1 MKHNLKGNSLAQ
13 MRQFM
18 TDLGHAPY
26 RGDQIFQWIW
36 QKHAHDFG
44 VMTNLSKDIRASF
57 AEQYRICGLDVSD
70 TVASRDGAT
79 KFMMKT
85 EDNHTI
91 ETVFITEEK
100 RTTVCVSTQVGCPL
114 NCSFCATGLMGFT
127 RNLRAYEIADQIRSV
142 QEKTGSRITN
152 IVLMGMGEPLLNIQE
167 VLAALEICCAPN
179 GLGISQRHTT
189 VSTAGIVDG
198 MKVLLDSNLK
208 VKLAVSL
215 NFPDIKMRT
224 KMMPV
229 TRNNPLNEVL
239 KLAREYSIRKSM
251 VTFEYVLIN
260 DVNDRIQDARL
271 LLTLIKGIRS
281 KINLIPYNPHPR
293 LPYRRPDESKIARFH
308 EYLLDSPHTVTLR
321 RSKGQEIM
329 AACGQLCRIPVH
341 STEAVL

>member
-1 MKHNLKGNSLAQ
+1 MKHNLKGTSLAQ
-13 MRQFM
+13 MRQLM
-18 TDLGHAPY
+18 NDLGHAPY

-36 QKHAHDFG
+36 QKHAHDFA

-57 AEQYRICGLDVSD
+57 AEQYSICGLTVSD
-70 TVASRDGAT
+70 TVTSRDGAVKYLMT
-79 KFMMKT
+79 T
-85 EDNHTI
+85 GDDHAI

-127 RNLRAYEIADQIRSV
+127 RNLRAYEIADQVRIV
-142 QEKTGSRITN
+142 QEKTGTRITN

-167 VLAALEICCAPN
+167 VLAALEICCSPN

-189 VSTAGIVDG
+189 LSTAGIIDG
-198 MKVLLDSNLK
+198 MKILLESPLK

-215 NFPDIKMRT
+215 NFPDVKTRT

-229 TRNNPLNEVL
+229 TKINPLAEVL
-239 KLAREYSIRKSM
+239 NLAREYSIRKSM
-251 VTFEYVLIN
+251 VTFEYVLI
-260 DVNDRIQDARL
+260 DRINDRIQDARVL
-271 LLTLIKGIRS
+271 LKLIKGIRS
-281 KINLIPYNPHPR
+281 KINLIPYNPHPQ

-321 RSKGQEIM
+321 RSKGEEIK
-329 AACGQLCRIPVH
+329 AACGQLCRMPVH
-341 STEAVL
+341 STEAVS

>member
-1 MKHNLKGNSLAQ
+1 MKHNLKGTSLAQ
-13 MRQFM
+13 MRQLM
-18 TDLGHAPY
+18 TDHGHAPY

-36 QKHAHDFG
+36 QKHAHGFT
-44 VMTNLSKDIRASF
+44 VMTNLSKDIRVLF
-57 AEQYRICGLDVSD
+57 AEQYRICGLTVSD
-70 TVASRDGAT
+70 TISSQDGAV
-79 KFMMKT
+79 KYMMTT

-127 RNLRAYEIADQIRSV
+127 RNLRAYEIADQVRTV
-142 QEKTGSRITN
+142 QEKTGARITN
-152 IVLMGMGEPLLNIQE
+152 IVLMGMGEPLLNVQE

-189 VSTAGIVDG
+189 LSTAGIIDG
-198 MKVLLDSNLK
+198 MKTLLASSLK

-215 NFPDIKMRT
+215 NFPDVKMRT
-224 KMMPV
+224 QMMPV
-229 TRNNPLNEVL
+229 TKSNPLAEVL
-239 KLAREYSIRKSM
+239 NLARAYSIRKSM
-251 VTFEYVLIN
+251 VTFEYVLI
-260 DVNDRIQDARL
+260 DRINDRIQDARL
-271 LLTLIKGIRS
+271 LLRLIKGIRS

-293 LPYRRPDESKIARFH
+293 LPYRRPDEARIARFH

-329 AACGQLCRIPVH
+329 AACGQLCHLLVH
-341 STEAVL
+341 STEAVS